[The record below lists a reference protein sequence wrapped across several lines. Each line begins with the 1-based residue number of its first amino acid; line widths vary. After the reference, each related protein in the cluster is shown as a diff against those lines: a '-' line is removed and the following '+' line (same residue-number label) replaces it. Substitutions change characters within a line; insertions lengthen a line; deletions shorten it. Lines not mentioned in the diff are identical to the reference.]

1 MFAEVLGMSK
11 LQAGSTPLTNTPFQH
26 ADHQEIIMKVP
37 NGFPGFTFL
46 LVHSKHPSKKEPA
59 QMAMELGFDSQQRDI
74 CFLFRHHFGCPF
86 GHISRVKK
94 KKKIFLV
101 TIHASKYKTL
111 TKFLPTYLEVGFSS
125 LNDQKEKLAGGKITP
140 SGTCDKTIKK
150 LTNFPN

>member
-1 MFAEVLGMSK
+1 MASLGSLFCLFTPSTHPKKSQLRWPWSWVL
-11 LQAGSTPLTNTPFQH
+11 T
-26 ADHQEIIMKVP
+26 
-37 NGFPGFTFL
+37 
-46 LVHSKHPSKKEPA
+46 HSKETSVFCLDIILGIPLGTLV
-59 QMAMELGFDSQQRDI
+59 EL
-74 CFLFRHHFGCPF
+74 
-86 GHISRVKK
+86 KK

>member
-1 MFAEVLGMSK
+1 M
-11 LQAGSTPLTNTPFQH
+11 
-26 ADHQEIIMKVP
+26 
-37 NGFPGFTFL
+37 
-46 LVHSKHPSKKEPA
+46 
-59 QMAMELGFDSQQRDI
+59 
-74 CFLFRHHFGCPF
+74 
-86 GHISRVKK
+86 
-94 KKKIFLV
+94 